1 MLNVAEQFAINFLKI
16 NQVMRKL
23 LRFEIKDYF
32 IPKRGDEEVTSY
44 MHPHNHK
51 KINTSH
57 LHVE

>member
-32 IPKRGDEEVTSY
+32 IPKRGDEEVTSCMY
-44 MHPHNHK
+44 PHNHI
-51 KINTSH
+51 KINISH